1 MDYKAEYIKL
11 LKQALAAETETVRLY
26 TAMMAV
32 APASSLEKLLEV
44 NADETDHQAIIADL
58 LLEAVAGESADQE
71 ERIPGGG
78 LDGDRILWKP
88 DQPQS
93 DRDGR
98 GYLICKNV
106 PIARTGSQNYL
117 AREMGVADA
126 DPEAVIPVM
135 RYPEDVFA
143 PETIAS
149 FEGKPVT
156 MTHPPED
163 VTPENGR
170 PMPKG
175 MYRMCAGPVS
185 TSWPIW
191 SSPTRRSST
200 RCAAD
205 PCGRSPA
212 GIAATMRRIRPGDTA
227 RSGYGATMWLSF
239 PLGRAGAA
247 VSIQDAAAPAAE
259 KVRKSMNMFNRVI
272 LTALGKAAKDA
283 SPEELEELVATAET
297 ALDAEPA
304 AQAQE
309 AAPAADEMTEKVTGD
324 DDLGGK
330 LDKVL
335 TMLGEL
341 AKKNDREEKMERKM
355 SDEGDLEELIE
366 KLTGEDGEEAATV
379 TEHDAAPDPEV
390 QDAALQI
397 LKNVRPAVAAI
408 RDTRGVPGWWTPC
421 SSRCR
426 RRHDR
431 CAGRS
436 HQDSQGE
443 GR

>member
-1 MDYKAEYIKL
+1 MAIAYFGSPISPNQIETAE
-11 LKQALAAETETVRLY
+11 
-26 TAMMAV
+26 
-32 APASSLEKLLEV
+32 
-44 NADETDHQAIIADL
+44 
-58 LLEAVAGESADQE
+58 
-71 ERIPGGG
+71 
-78 LDGDRILWKP
+78 
-88 DQPQS
+88 
-93 DRDGR
+93 

-163 VTPENGR
+163 VTPENWSAYA
-170 PMPKG
+170 KG
-175 MYRMCAGPVS
+175 HVQNVRRTGEHIMADLVITDPTLIDQVRSGSMRQVSCGYRCDY
-185 TSWPIW
+185 
-191 SSPTRRSST
+191 
-200 RCAAD
+200 AAD
-205 PCGRSPA
+205 PA
-212 GIAATMRRIRPGDTA
+212 GGYRQKRIRGNHVA
-227 RSGYGATMWLSF
+227 VV

-309 AAPAADEMTEKVTGD
+309 AAPAADEMTEKMTGD

-335 TMLGEL
+335 AMLGEL

-355 SDEGDLEELIE
+355 SDESDLEELIE
-366 KLTGEDGEEAATV
+366 KLTGEDGEEATTV

-390 QDAALQI
+390 RDAALQI

-408 RDTRGVPGWWTPC
+408 RDTRERARVVDALLKSVQSDAMTGVLGAVTRTAKAKADDAATAQQKYAD
-421 SSRCR
+421 RCR
-426 RRHDR
+426 EVESAYAARNPHMKK
-431 CAGRS
+431 
-436 HQDSQGE
+436 E
-443 GR
+443 EK

>member
-1 MDYKAEYIKL
+1 MAIAYFGSPISPNQIETAE
-11 LKQALAAETETVRLY
+11 
-26 TAMMAV
+26 
-32 APASSLEKLLEV
+32 
-44 NADETDHQAIIADL
+44 
-58 LLEAVAGESADQE
+58 
-71 ERIPGGG
+71 
-78 LDGDRILWKP
+78 
-88 DQPQS
+88 
-93 DRDGR
+93 

-135 RYPEDVFA
+135 RYPEDVFS

-163 VTPENGR
+163 VTPENWSAYA
-170 PMPKG
+170 KG
-175 MYRMCAGPVS
+175 HVQNVRRTGEHIMADLVITDPTLIDQVRSGSMRQVSCGYRCDYAV
-185 TSWPIW
+185 
-191 SSPTRRSST
+191 
-200 RCAAD
+200 D
-205 PCGRSPA
+205 PA
-212 GIAATMRRIRPGDTA
+212 GGYRQKRIRGNHVA
-227 RSGYGATMWLSF
+227 VV

-335 TMLGEL
+335 
-341 AKKNDREEKMERKM
+341 ACWA
-355 SDEGDLEELIE
+355 S
-366 KLTGEDGEEAATV
+366 
-379 TEHDAAPDPEV
+379 
-390 QDAALQI
+390 
-397 LKNVRPAVAAI
+397 
-408 RDTRGVPGWWTPC
+408 W
-421 SSRCR
+421 R
-426 RRHDR
+426 RRMTGRRRWSVR
-431 CAGRS
+431 CPTRAIWKS
-436 HQDSQGE
+436 SSKS
-443 GR
+443 

>member
-1 MDYKAEYIKL
+1 MAIAYFGSPISPNQIETAE
-11 LKQALAAETETVRLY
+11 
-26 TAMMAV
+26 
-32 APASSLEKLLEV
+32 
-44 NADETDHQAIIADL
+44 
-58 LLEAVAGESADQE
+58 
-71 ERIPGGG
+71 
-78 LDGDRILWKP
+78 
-88 DQPQS
+88 
-93 DRDGR
+93 

-135 RYPEDVFA
+135 RYPEDVFS

-163 VTPENGR
+163 VTPENWSAYA
-170 PMPKG
+170 KG
-175 MYRMCAGPVS
+175 HVQNVRRTGEHIMADLVITDPTLIDQVRSGSMRQVSCGYRCDY
-185 TSWPIW
+185 
-191 SSPTRRSST
+191 
-200 RCAAD
+200 AAD
-205 PCGRSPA
+205 PA
-212 GIAATMRRIRPGDTA
+212 GGYRQKRIRGNHVA
-227 RSGYGATMWLSF
+227 VV

-309 AAPAADEMTEKVTGD
+309 AAPAADEMTEKVAGD

-335 TMLGEL
+335 AMLGEL

-390 QDAALQI
+390 RDAALQI

-408 RDTRGVPGWWTPC
+408 RDTRERARVVDALLKSVQSDAMTGVLGAVTRTAKAKADDAATAQQKYAD
-421 SSRCR
+421 RCR
-426 RRHDR
+426 EVESAYAARNPHMKK
-431 CAGRS
+431 
-436 HQDSQGE
+436 E
-443 GR
+443 EK

>member
-1 MDYKAEYIKL
+1 MAIAYFGSPISPNQIETAE
-11 LKQALAAETETVRLY
+11 
-26 TAMMAV
+26 
-32 APASSLEKLLEV
+32 
-44 NADETDHQAIIADL
+44 
-58 LLEAVAGESADQE
+58 
-71 ERIPGGG
+71 
-78 LDGDRILWKP
+78 
-88 DQPQS
+88 
-93 DRDGR
+93 

-163 VTPENGR
+163 VTPENWSAYA
-170 PMPKG
+170 KG
-175 MYRMCAGPVS
+175 HVQNVRRTGEHIMADLVITDPTLIDQVRSGSMRQVSCGYRCDY
-185 TSWPIW
+185 
-191 SSPTRRSST
+191 
-200 RCAAD
+200 AAD
-205 PCGRSPA
+205 PA
-212 GIAATMRRIRPGDTA
+212 GGYRQKRIRGNHVA
-227 RSGYGATMWLSF
+227 VV

-309 AAPAADEMTEKVTGD
+309 AAPAADEMTEKVAGD
-324 DDLGGK
+324 DDLGSK

-335 TMLGEL
+335 AMLGEL

-390 QDAALQI
+390 RDAALQI

-408 RDTRGVPGWWTPC
+408 RDTRERARVVDALLKSVQSDAMTGVLGAVTRTAKAKADDAATAQQKYTD
-421 SSRCR
+421 RCR
-426 RRHDR
+426 EVESAYAARNPHMKK
-431 CAGRS
+431 
-436 HQDSQGE
+436 E
-443 GR
+443 EK

>member
-1 MDYKAEYIKL
+1 MAIAYFGSPISPNQIETAE
-11 LKQALAAETETVRLY
+11 
-26 TAMMAV
+26 
-32 APASSLEKLLEV
+32 
-44 NADETDHQAIIADL
+44 
-58 LLEAVAGESADQE
+58 
-71 ERIPGGG
+71 
-78 LDGDRILWKP
+78 
-88 DQPQS
+88 
-93 DRDGR
+93 

-163 VTPENGR
+163 VTPENWSAYA
-170 PMPKG
+170 KG
-175 MYRMCAGPVS
+175 HVQNVRRTGEHIMADLVITDPTLIDQVRSGSMRQVSCGYRCDY
-185 TSWPIW
+185 
-191 SSPTRRSST
+191 
-200 RCAAD
+200 AAD
-205 PCGRSPA
+205 PA
-212 GIAATMRRIRPGDTA
+212 GGYRQKRIRGNHVA
-227 RSGYGATMWLSF
+227 VV

-309 AAPAADEMTEKVTGD
+309 AAPAADEMTEKATGD

-335 TMLGEL
+335 AMLGEL

-390 QDAALQI
+390 RDAALQI

-408 RDTRGVPGWWTPC
+408 RDTRERARVVDALLKSVQSDAMTGVLGAVTRTAKVKADDAATAQQKYAD
-421 SSRCR
+421 RCR
-426 RRHDR
+426 EVESAYAARNPHMKK
-431 CAGRS
+431 
-436 HQDSQGE
+436 E
-443 GR
+443 EK